1 MVFFENNEKLIIK
14 ILRAKVYPPFLLFTF
29 SFLIF
34 KLCLLHFLEH
44 RNVLQRG
51 WQLDGLSA
59 IIVLAREIVLPA
71 LWMLWQ
77 ID

>member
-44 RNVLQRG
+44 RNVLKCG